1 MCLYTCARVIRRT
14 SPPPKKIISGWLGQA
29 QKKLREALRLKFGKK
44 GKGLSTE
51 DPDREYKDEDDESD
65 NASHGKGGRGRGRA
79 RGRGRGKGGG
89 RGRGRSKE
97 AKLRKPPQLGLEV
110 LMTSLKS
117 LHRGGGLEVLEEK
130 AKAAEAKVY
139 QDMAETAGEKHEGKD
154 EAEVG
159 TPTKKK
165 PKNRRTGTPKRTARK
180 RATPKRKAQASPKK
194 AKKRGKRGW

>member
-1 MCLYTCARVIRRT
+1 M
-14 SPPPKKIISGWLGQA
+14 
-29 QKKLREALRLKFGKK
+29 
-44 GKGLSTE
+44 
-51 DPDREYKDEDDESD
+51 
-65 NASHGKGGRGRGRA
+65 
-79 RGRGRGKGGG
+79 
-89 RGRGRSKE
+89 
-97 AKLRKPPQLGLEV
+97 
-110 LMTSLKS
+110 
-117 LHRGGGLEVLEEK
+117 EEK

-194 AKKRGKRGW
+194 AKKRENEDGDGAPHEMTPRTKKKKTAQEPTCYS